1 MNFRPD
7 TNTIVQHH
15 SLLLVRVR
23 LVYQLTLMICQCF
36 LIQIEVHGRIIQTG
50 SLMDV
55 DVEPILGL
63 HLERGLNTGIREDG
77 GR

>member
-1 MNFRPD
+1 MHLNLDEKTLTFESWLTPD
-7 TNTIVQHH
+7 AV
-15 SLLLVRVR
+15 
-23 LVYQLTLMICQCF
+23 
-36 LIQIEVHGRIIQTG
+36 GRKGFIQTG

-55 DVEPILGL
+55 DVESVLGL